1 MLYRATHVTR
11 YEYQGPVSQCQS
23 QVRLTPR
30 MLPWQALI
38 ESRIET
44 IPAPA
49 SVERHKD
56 YFGNEV
62 TTFTILERHDKFT
75 TTGTSLVSLEARLVR
90 PGADR
95 SWEAVR
101 DELAAHR
108 TVETIDGL
116 EFVLDSPFVTRDP
129 VLADYARVSFGAG
142 APLDAGVGDLS
153 RRLHK
158 DFRYEPKAT
167 HIDTPLLDVFRSRR
181 GVCQD
186 FSHLMIGMLRSL
198 GLAARY
204 VSGYLRSGDTYQG
217 AEASHAWVSV
227 LVPGTGWIDIDPTND
242 VRPGTGHLTLAWG
255 RDYGDVVPVKGVALG
270 GGSHVV
276 AVEVRMDP
284 VAEHA
289 PQ

>member
-1 MLYRATHVTR
+1 MMYRATHVTR

-30 MLPWQALI
+30 VLPWQAI
-38 ESRIET
+38 IDSRIET
-44 IPAPA
+44 VPPPA

-62 TTFTILERHDKFT
+62 TTFTILERHDTFT
-75 TTGTSLVSLEARLVR
+75 TTGTSLVNVEARPRRSGSDRPWESVR
-90 PGADR
+90 A
-95 SWEAVR
+95 
-101 DELAAHR
+101 ELAAHR
-108 TVETIDGL
+108 TTDTIEAF
-116 EFVLDSPFVTRDP
+116 EFVLPSPFVTTEP
-129 VLADYARVSFGAG
+129 VLANYARESFTAGTPVDAAVS
-142 APLDAGVGDLS
+142 DLS
-153 RRLHK
+153 RRLHT

-167 HIDTPLLDVFRSRR
+167 RIDTPLLEVFRGRR

-186 FSHLMIGMLRSL
+186 FSHVMIGMLRSL

-204 VSGYLRSGDTYQG
+204 VSGYLRSGDTYTG

-227 LVPGTGWIDIDPTND
+227 LVPGAGWMDIDPTND

-270 GGSHVV
+270 GGSHAVE
-276 AVEVRMDP
+276 VEVRMEP
-284 VAEHA
+284 VGEEG
-289 PQ
+289 

>member
-1 MLYRATHVTR
+1 MRYRATHVTR

-30 MLPWQALI
+30 VLPWQAIL

-44 IPAPA
+44 VPPPA

-62 TTFTILERHDKFT
+62 TTFTILERHDTFI
-75 TTGTSLVSLEARLVR
+75 TTGTSVVNLEARPVR
-90 PGADR
+90 PGSNR
-95 SWEAVR
+95 PWESVR

-108 TVETIDGL
+108 TTDTIEAF
-116 EFVLDSPFVTRDP
+116 EFVLPSPFVTTEA
-129 VLADYARVSFGAG
+129 VLADYARGSFKTGTPVDEAVS
-142 APLDAGVGDLS
+142 DLS
-153 RRLHK
+153 RRLHA
-158 DFRYEPKAT
+158 DFRYEAKVT
-167 HIDTPLLDVFRSRR
+167 QIDTPLLEVFRGRR

-186 FSHLMIGMLRSL
+186 FSHVMIGMLRSL

-204 VSGYLRSGDTYQG
+204 VSGYLRSGDIYTG

-227 LVPGTGWIDIDPTND
+227 LVPGTGWMDIDPTNN

-255 RDYGDVVPVKGVALG
+255 RDYGDVVPVNGVALG
-270 GGSHVV
+270 GGSHAVE
-276 AVEVRMDP
+276 VEVRMEP
-284 VAEHA
+284 VAEEG
-289 PQ
+289 

>member
-30 MLPWQALI
+30 VLPWQAII

-44 IPAPA
+44 APVAA
-49 SVERHKD
+49 SMERHKD

-62 TTFTILERHDKFT
+62 TTFTILERHDTFT
-75 TTGTSLVSLEARLVR
+75 TTGTSLVNLEARPVR
-90 PGADR
+90 AGSDR
-95 SWEAVR
+95 PWESVR
-101 DELAAHR
+101 DELAAHA
-108 TVETIDGL
+108 TSDTTEAF
-116 EFVLDSPFVTRDP
+116 EFVLPSPFVTTDA
-129 VLADYARVSFGAG
+129 VLADYARESFKVGTPVDAAVS
-142 APLDAGVGDLS
+142 DLS
-153 RRLHK
+153 RRLHA
-158 DFRYEPKAT
+158 DFRYEAKVT
-167 HIDTPLLDVFRSRR
+167 KIDTPLLEVFRGRR

-186 FSHLMIGMLRSL
+186 FSHVMIGMLRSL

-204 VSGYLRSGDTYQG
+204 VSGYLRSGDKYTG

-227 LVPGTGWIDIDPTND
+227 LVPGAGWMDIDPTND

-270 GGSHVV
+270 GGSHAVE
-276 AVEVRMDP
+276 VEVRMEP
-284 VAEHA
+284 VGEE
-289 PQ
+289 

>member
-30 MLPWQALI
+30 VLPWQAII
-38 ESRIET
+38 ESRIDT
-44 IPAPA
+44 APRPA

-62 TTFTILERHDKFT
+62 TTFTILERHDTFT
-75 TTGTSLVSLEARLVR
+75 TTGTSVVNVEARPVR
-90 PGADR
+90 AGSNRP
-95 SWEAVR
+95 WESVR

-108 TVETIDGL
+108 TTDTIEAF
-116 EFVLDSPFVTRDP
+116 EFVLPSPFVTTET
-129 VLADYARVSFGAG
+129 VLADYARESFKA
-142 APLDAGVGDLS
+142 AMPVDTAVTDLS
-153 RRLHK
+153 RRLHA
-158 DFRYEPKAT
+158 DFKYEPKAT
-167 HIDTPLLDVFRSRR
+167 RIDTPLLEVFRGRR

-186 FSHLMIGMLRSL
+186 FSHVMIGMLRSL

-204 VSGYLRSGDTYQG
+204 VSGYLRSGDKYTG

-227 LVPGTGWIDIDPTND
+227 LVPGAGWMDIDPTND

-270 GGSHVV
+270 GGSHAVE
-276 AVEVRMDP
+276 VEVRMEP
-284 VAEHA
+284 VGEEG
-289 PQ
+289 P